1 MRIEQFRWTERE
13 KWVPAP
19 PGNLKGQV
27 QLALVFGSTAI
38 CRNTDL
44 MSEIRSLYPEAQI
57 FGCSTA
63 GEICGCRVTDDSLVL
78 TVVQFEE
85 TRIRGV
91 KAVILDAENS
101 FSAGKTLAEE
111 LAGDDLVHVLVFS
124 DGLRINGSELVRG
137 LVKGLPDGV
146 SITGGLSADGDRF
159 RETYVF
165 WDGTPVRN
173 HVVAVGLY
181 GRHLRVG
188 FGSFGGW
195 DSFGPERL
203 VTRSRGNILYEFDG
217 RSALTLYKTYLGE
230 HAKNLPASGL
240 LFPLQI
246 RMPGS
251 EERLVRTILSVSE
264 EDQSLTFAGDI
275 PEGALGRLMKA
286 NFDRLIDGAVEAAK
300 SSRTMLCNASP
311 ELALLISCVGRKLIL
326 RQRVEE
332 EVEGVRDILGEK
344 AILSGFYSYG
354 EISPTSGKRNSELH
368 NQTMT
373 VTILSELSED
383 TK

>member
-1 MRIEQFRWTERE
+1 FSTVFAEYNLARRGA
-13 KWVPAP
+13 WV
-19 PGNLKGQV
+19 
-27 QLALVFGSTAI
+27 
-38 CRNTDL
+38 
-44 MSEIRSLYPEAQI
+44 
-57 FGCSTA
+57 
-63 GEICGCRVTDDSLVL
+63 
-78 TVVQFEE
+78 
-85 TRIRGV
+85 
-91 KAVILDAENS
+91 
-101 FSAGKTLAEE
+101 
-111 LAGDDLVHVLVFS
+111 
-124 DGLRINGSELVRG
+124 
-137 LVKGLPDGV
+137 
-146 SITGGLSADGDRF
+146 
-159 RETYVF
+159 
-165 WDGTPVRN
+165 
-173 HVVAVGLY
+173 
-181 GRHLRVG
+181 
-188 FGSFGGW
+188 
-195 DSFGPERL
+195 
-203 VTRSRGNILYEFDG
+203 
-217 RSALTLYKTYLGE
+217 GE

-354 EISPTSGKRNSELH
+354 EISPTSGKGNSELH

>member
-1 MRIEQFRWTERE
+1 MKIEQFKWTERE
-13 KWVPAP
+13 KWVPGR
-19 PGNLKGQV
+19 PGSMGKQA
-27 QLALVFGSTAI
+27 QLILAFGSTAI
-38 CRNTDL
+38 CKNTAL
-44 MSEIRSLYPEAQI
+44 MAEIRTLYPDAKI

-63 GEICGCRVTDDSLVL
+63 GEIFGSQVTDDSLIL
-78 TVVQFEE
+78 TAIHFEK

-91 KAVILDAENS
+91 KADIMDIEGS
-101 FSAGKTLAEE
+101 FSAGEKLANE
-111 LAGDDLVHVLVFS
+111 LAGDDLVHVLVLS
-124 DGLRINGSELVRG
+124 DGLRINGSD
-137 LVKGLPDGV
+137 LVKGLAKGLPKRV

-159 RETYVF
+159 QETYVF
-165 WDGTPVRN
+165 WDGLPARN
-173 HVVAVGLY
+173 QVVAVGLY
-181 GRHLRVG
+181 GRNLKIG
-188 FGSFGGW
+188 YGSFGGW

-230 HAKNLPASGL
+230 HAAHLPASGL

-300 SSRTMLCNASP
+300 SSQAMLRNNSS

-332 EVEGVRDILGEK
+332 EVEGVEDILGEK
-344 AILSGFYSYG
+344 AVLTGFYSYG
-354 EISPTSGKRNSELH
+354 EIAPTSGTGNCELH

-373 VTILSELSED
+373 ITTLSED